1 MSRAR
6 CPSCQRLPGSLSSVS
21 ASPGVTVFPVSVSR
35 GRCPPCHVSRG
46 RWPPCQR
53 LPGSLSCV
61 QASPGI
67 AGLRVSVSRGSW
79 PPYRHLAALR
89 RRCGRPHA
97 SDATS
102 ATSGR
107 RSIASRST
115 TTTSSPPRTSQ
126 VVNTCIPA
134 EIFTRTFT
142 LDLQSSTYQ
151 LSSKHAH
158 CNGSIYTNIHFGP
171 LVQRKY
177 SHEHSFWISS
187 RRRASQVLNTCIP
200 AEIFTQTFT
209 LDLQSSTDQPSGD
222 SVDGGCPLSP
232 GGGGAKSV
240 DSSDHALRCG
250 PSSALRRF
258 LSYQLSS
265 HSSSRSFRCRH
276 DRSRD
281 YRSATR
287 VPSLSKRQLSGRKCA
302 ENYNK

>member
-53 LPGSLSCV
+53 LPGSLSSV

-67 AGLRVSVSRGSW
+67 AVLRVSVSRGSW

-142 LDLQSSTYQ
+142 LDIQSSTYQ
-151 LSSKHAH
+151 PSSKHAH
-158 CNGSIYTNIHFGP
+158 SNGSIYTNIHLGHP
-171 LVQRKY
+171 V
-177 SHEHSFWISS
+177 
-187 RRRASQVLNTCIP
+187 VDVP
-200 AEIFTQTFT
+200 AKF
-209 LDLQSSTDQPSGD
+209 
-222 SVDGGCPLSP
+222 
-232 GGGGAKSV
+232 
-240 DSSDHALRCG
+240 
-250 PSSALRRF
+250 
-258 LSYQLSS
+258 
-265 HSSSRSFRCRH
+265 
-276 DRSRD
+276 
-281 YRSATR
+281 
-287 VPSLSKRQLSGRKCA
+287 
-302 ENYNK
+302 

>member
-1 MSRAR
+1 MSWSRGFAAVDGSMSRAR

-53 LPGSLSCV
+53 LPGSLSSV

-142 LDLQSSTYQ
+142 LDLQSSTCQ
-151 LSSKHAH
+151 PSSEHAH
-158 CNGSIYTNIHFGP
+158 SNGSIHTNIHFGSP
-171 LVQRKY
+171 V
-177 SHEHSFWISS
+177 
-187 RRRASQVLNTCIP
+187 VDVP
-200 AEIFTQTFT
+200 AKF
-209 LDLQSSTDQPSGD
+209 
-222 SVDGGCPLSP
+222 
-232 GGGGAKSV
+232 
-240 DSSDHALRCG
+240 
-250 PSSALRRF
+250 
-258 LSYQLSS
+258 
-265 HSSSRSFRCRH
+265 
-276 DRSRD
+276 
-281 YRSATR
+281 
-287 VPSLSKRQLSGRKCA
+287 
-302 ENYNK
+302 